1 MGMRIGTGRTSAKR
15 TLRPT
20 CATTCQATKRL
31 PPLSV
36 FGLSVFVGVIGT
48 ALNTSALASAE
59 VGPGFSVDPIIESID
74 QTRIKRVKS
83 SEKRARPARQ
93 PETATPVEAIQPV
106 ALSAVIPDTSS
117 TQSRE
122 QVEAIADPVSQS
134 DSPVS
139 MPVTAFA
146 VRPLTDF
153 SVQPVAIDVA
163 PAMPAA
169 ATTMPVAATKSPAEV
184 EAMPASTLPPMT
196 ALSTGSD
203 RDTAAKKAVEAGALA
218 DPGAQPSLIGDM
230 PSGKG
235 VAAPMPS
242 APIALAPMSSAPV
255 PVVAQS
261 PVPAPLPPA
270 PAPVVAPA
278 PISEPAPKNPSPT
291 QVATVPAPIV
301 APATQGPPPPDATSL
316 PPKLDMVGPTL
327 VPAAGPGAAK
337 PVPAIDR
344 TPPDK
349 AGDVLA
355 TPPNLGVESLPD
367 AIVAALRENPDIQ
380 IALARQ
386 DDARYGI
393 HQANAAYLPKLDVTV
408 GVGPEFN
415 RPETGDLTKLRRSEA
430 TASLNQT
437 IWDFGVTIN
446 DIKRARAD
454 YRSAQWATR
463 ERIEAIAYDI
473 TSAYLNVL
481 QSQKLVDLSEQE
493 VAAHLKLLK
502 MVTIQNELGLNT
514 SADVS
519 RAKSRLE
526 NIKSVQL
533 DRESLLQQAREGYR
547 RLTKRL
553 PARAIDIPSAEPALP
568 SSQDAA
574 VDLIDKRSPRMAQAM
589 EDRRSLDRQRASQ
602 SGAFFPRIGVQAQ
615 SNWKDDVQGSTG
627 FNRDGRVMLTL
638 SYSFSGGAE
647 MAIRKRIGARLREA
661 DYEVDRRHREVEQD
675 VRIDFTALDAA
686 RSKIATIDAEIDS
699 AERVQKLY
707 EQQFRE
713 GRRTVFD
720 LLDSQ
725 QSLFAARANRLTNMT
740 AKQLAEFRVLQK
752 LGSLFELVSEGQP
765 LPNLVVPAP
774 TRPRK

>member
-1 MGMRIGTGRTSAKR
+1 MGMRIGTGGTNAKR
-15 TLRPT
+15 TVRPT
-20 CATTCQATKRL
+20 CATTCQATNRL
-31 PPLSV
+31 PPIYV

-48 ALNTSALASAE
+48 ALNTSALAAVE

-93 PETATPVEAIQPV
+93 PATATPVEPIQPV
-106 ALSAVIPDTSS
+106 ALSAVISDASS

-134 DSPVS
+134 GSPQSMPISAIAIRPPTDSP
-139 MPVTAFA
+139 A
-146 VRPLTDF
+146 
-153 SVQPVAIDVA
+153 QPVATDVA
-163 PAMPAA
+163 PAKPAA
-169 ATTMPVAATKSPAEV
+169 ATKSTAMV
-184 EAMPASTLPPMT
+184 EAVPASTLPAIS
-196 ALSTGSD
+196 ALSTGAD
-203 RDTAAKKAVEAGALA
+203 RETAGKKAVEAGALA
-218 DPGAQPSLIGDM
+218 DPAVLPSLIGDM

-235 VAAPMPS
+235 IAAPM
-242 APIALAPMSSAPV
+242 LSAPV

-261 PVPAPLPPA
+261 PVPAP
-270 PAPVVAPA
+270 VVALA
-278 PISEPAPKNPSPT
+278 PISEPAPTDPLPT
-291 QVATVPAPIV
+291 QVATVPAPVV
-301 APATQGPPPPDATSL
+301 APAMQEPTPRDATSL
-316 PPKLDMVGPTL
+316 PPKLEMVGPTL
-327 VPAAGPGAAK
+327 VPAAGSDAAK

-386 DDARYGI
+386 DDARYGV
-393 HQANAAYLPKLDVTV
+393 HQANAGYLPKLDVTV

-415 RPETGDLTKLRRSEA
+415 RPATGDLTKLPRSEA

-553 PARAIDIPSAEPALP
+553 PARAIEIPSAEPALP
-568 SSQDAA
+568 LSQDAA

-602 SGAFFPRIGVQAQ
+602 TGAFFPRIGVQAQ
-615 SNWKDDVQGSTG
+615 SNWRDDVQGATG
-627 FNRDGRVMLTL
+627 LNRDGRVMLTL

-765 LPNLVVPAP
+765 LPNLVVPP
-774 TRPRK
+774 PSRPRK